1 LSEERDGARILA
13 PPPVLFVVAL
23 GVGGLLDWLSASS
36 ATALVPQV
44 LRWSL
49 AAVLALGGGLL
60 GIFGIVDFLRAGTPP
75 HPGHPATALVT
86 SGIYRFVRNPMYVG
100 LVALLLAIGLAV
112 PGDGLV
118 LAAVALGVVLHHGV
132 VRPEERYLERRFGD
146 AYRAY
151 RDAVPRYGWP
161 PHRR

>member
-1 LSEERDGARILA
+1 RILA
-13 PPPVLFVVAL
+13 PPPVLFVAAL
-23 GVGGLLDWLSASS
+23 GLGLAVDWLSASNV
-36 ATALVPQV
+36 TAMVPAMP
-44 LRWSL
+44 RWIV
-49 AAVLALGGGLL
+49 AAVLAIGGGIL
-60 GIFGIVDFLRAGTPP
+60 GVLGIVDFLRAGTTP
-75 HPGHPATALVT
+75 HPGHAASALVT
-86 SGIYRFVRNPMYVG
+86 SGVYRFVRNPMYVG

-118 LAAVALGVVLHHGV
+118 LAAAALGVVLHHGV

-161 PHRR
+161 RHRR